1 MLKDASNQYQ
11 GADITVDVI
20 VEAMQY
26 RNTESSDWDVI
37 TKVEKVYSSAD
48 VPVTVVPK
56 EDEDASGNKIT
67 ISRGGNDKSNSQIS
81 DARDKA
87 LS

>member
-1 MLKDASNQYQ
+1 M
-11 GADITVDVI
+11 
-20 VEAMQY
+20 
-26 RNTESSDWDVI
+26 
-37 TKVEKVYSSAD
+37 
-48 VPVTVVPK
+48 TVVPK

-81 DARDKA
+81 DAKDKA